1 MSSTVLRHARNL
13 WLGNLDTDTQGACH
27 RMISCGRN
35 WSEGSIAKEHQVT
48 CHYQK
53 PEERHRTASPLEP
66 QEGPNSADSRP
77 PTPCGSELSSFCRVH
92 SSCYS
97 NRRNLMCQWARWLT
111 AGLGGAYHTSYGSP
125 LWQLPLHL
133 TLPAI
138 ERVLTG
144 QTVLGGEDSHFCLS
158 SWGPG
163 SSSPARP
170 GLKEARCDSFN
181 SPESFSREWPTC

>member
-1 MSSTVLRHARNL
+1 MLYRGGGSPICSSLYMSCVHGPYKLHPNPHPWHCDHAFLYLSDLCNRVKMSSTGLRHARNL

-77 PTPCGSELSSFCRVH
+77 PTPCGNELSSFCRVH

-111 AGLGGAYHTSYGSP
+111 TGLGGGLPYILWKPPMATPPTSYPSC
-125 LWQLPLHL
+125 H
-133 TLPAI
+133 
-138 ERVLTG
+138 
-144 QTVLGGEDSHFCLS
+144 
-158 SWGPG
+158 
-163 SSSPARP
+163 
-170 GLKEARCDSFN
+170 
-181 SPESFSREWPTC
+181 